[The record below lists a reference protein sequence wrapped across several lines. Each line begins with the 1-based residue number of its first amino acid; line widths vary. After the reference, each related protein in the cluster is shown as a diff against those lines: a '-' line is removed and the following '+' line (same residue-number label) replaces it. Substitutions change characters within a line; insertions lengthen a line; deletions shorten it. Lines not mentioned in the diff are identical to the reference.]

1 MSVIGGSNQ
10 RMGEGLLEAD
20 TAADDPAYGLPVH
33 HPLSSEYLDFSWNKL
48 LLLLFSWALAR
59 LYAGIT
65 CPKPG
70 RHLQSLCCGR
80 WG

>member
-33 HPLSSEYLDFSWNKL
+33 HPLSSEYLDFLNKL
-48 LLLLFSWALAR
+48 LLLFFSWTLQVVCWHYMSQAR
-59 LYAGIT
+59 
-65 CPKPG
+65 
-70 RHLQSLCCGR
+70 
-80 WG
+80 